1 MTSQQIKGHL
11 DGLLMAILEL
21 APCHGYGIIEQ
32 LRTRSDDIF
41 DLPEGTVYPAL
52 HRLERNGMVTSKEE
66 PVGGRTRR
74 VYRLSNSGRTALAKR
89 RRDWSRFA
97 FAVSTVLGAA
107 PA

>member
-11 DGLLMAILEL
+11 DGLLMAILEHG
-21 APCHGYGIIEQ
+21 PCHGYGIIEQ
-32 LRTRSDDIF
+32 LRTRSDDVF

-74 VYRLSNSGRTALAKR
+74 VYRLSHRGRTALANR